1 MPLFN
6 MPKKSV
12 LNEFLSKDDNLI
24 KEEIKP
30 QIIEEFNG
38 IKEDYAILGCNK
50 LSFYYKVFL
59 KDKKPFINKTFTY
72 LPDIDIFENKIL
84 MDMYALKIL
93 IEYLKK
99 QGTESIIIYS
109 NINNLDVIKDY
120 SQLKDM
126 GSMFR
131 YKARE
136 ILELLN
142 TYSLRINFKDINNE
156 ENYKYKEL
164 IENENTIQ

>member
-12 LNEFLSKDDNLI
+12 LNEPLKKDDKLF

-30 QIIEEFNG
+30 QITENFG
-38 IKEDYAILGCNK
+38 TIKEDYALLGSNK
-50 LSFYYKVFL
+50 VSFYYNLFL
-59 KDKKPFINKTFTY
+59 KNKKPFLNKTFTY
-72 LPDIDIFENKIL
+72 LPDIDIFENKVL

-93 IEYLKK
+93 IEYLKR
-99 QGTESIIIYS
+99 QGTKSIIIYS
-109 NINNLDVIKDY
+109 NIKNLDVIKDY
-120 SQLKDM
+120 SNLDNT

-131 YKARE
+131 YKAKE

-142 TYSLRINFKDINNE
+142 GYPIEINFKDINEE

-164 IENENTIQ
+164 IENENTI